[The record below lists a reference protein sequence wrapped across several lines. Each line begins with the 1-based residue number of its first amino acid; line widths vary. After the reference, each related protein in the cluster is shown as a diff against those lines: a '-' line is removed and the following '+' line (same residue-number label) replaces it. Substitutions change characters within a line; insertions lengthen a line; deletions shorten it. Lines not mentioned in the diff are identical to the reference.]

1 MQRLLRSK
9 TYSAKPNSNHLSQE
23 CWNLSVTNHGKNGFA
38 RWRIQDGRTKK
49 RLRLK
54 LNFLL
59 QLPTE
64 LARVVEAAVR
74 SGVTHVPD
82 YRRDERLRPG
92 VTRS

>member
-1 MQRLLRSK
+1 MLD
-9 TYSAKPNSNHLSQE
+9 
-23 CWNLSVTNHGKNGFA
+23 LSVTNHGKNGFA